1 MTQTDLARA
10 LKAEGLPYY
19 QQTIQRIESG
29 ERPVRLN
36 EAHVIA
42 RFFEVDMDTMAAS
55 LFSTGHE
62 VLWGM
67 DRVSSYATQMAMD
80 AIEAYEGWLEK
91 VASFAVSLTDLIDRE
106 QANAFVDLSPGG
118 QAGLAFCKHI
128 LTNSETL
135 RQGHESLLK
144 TFGDDANE
152 TREDKWEFALPDD
165 GVLRHIEEYLRRFD
179 CPELTDMSNRSVVSL
194 LVHLRVE
201 LDRAVSASTD
211 KTE

>member
-42 RFFEVDMDTMAAS
+42 RFFEVDMETMAES
-55 LFSTGHE
+55 LLATGHE
-62 VLWGM
+62 VLWTM
-67 DRVSSYATQMAMD
+67 DRVSSYATQVAMD
-80 AIEAYEGWLEK
+80 AIEAYEAWLER
-91 VASFAVSLTDLIDRE
+91 VASFAASLMDLIDRE
-106 QANAFVDLSPGG
+106 QVNTFADLSPGG
-118 QAGLAFCKHI
+118 QVGLAFCRHV
-128 LTNSETL
+128 LSSSEIL

-144 TFGDDANE
+144 TFGDDSSE

-165 GVLRHIEEYLRRFD
+165 QVLHDIEEYQRRFD
-179 CPELTDMSNRSVVSL
+179 CPELTAMSSRSVVSL

-201 LDRAVSASTD
+201 LDRASNSST
-211 KTE
+211 EAE